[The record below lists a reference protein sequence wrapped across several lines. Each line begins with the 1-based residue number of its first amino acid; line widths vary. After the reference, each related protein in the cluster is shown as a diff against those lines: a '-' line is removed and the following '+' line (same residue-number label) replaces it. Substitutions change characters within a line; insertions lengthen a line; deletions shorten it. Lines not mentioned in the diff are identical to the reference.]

1 MWLVEYKDITS
12 KRFLWDIIKYRI
24 RKETISF
31 SKRKVKERRD
41 ELSALER
48 EVKRWQELCDES
60 PTPENLTGLEE
71 TRIRCECAYDY
82 VTQGAII
89 RSRARWFEK
98 GEKSNSYFL
107 RLENQ
112 NNSSSCIRK
121 LKLDDEKVT
130 ADPVEILGEIKSFYS
145 NLYQS
150 HGSNHESDISARFLE
165 NPSLPKLDE
174 DKKELCEGRLTYN
187 ECYRSLLTFQTGKA
201 PGNDGLTVE
210 FYKAFWPLLA
220 NLVVDCLNEAYDY
233 GELSTS
239 QKMAMIKLI
248 EKKGKD
254 KMHIKNW
261 RPISLLNVD
270 AKIASKALAKRL
282 ETVLPLIIHENQCAY
297 VKGRSIF
304 DCTRIIDDIMFYT
317 KEKNLSGLLLAID
330 FEKAF
335 DSLDWTFLNK
345 ALSAF
350 NFGQSFIKWVN
361 TFF

>member
-1 MWLVEYKDITS
+1 MEYKDITS
-12 KRFLWDIIKYRI
+12 KRLLWDIIKYRI

-48 EVKRWQELCDES
+48 DVKRWQDLCDES
-60 PTPENLTGLEE
+60 PTSENLTGLEE
-71 TRIRCECAYDY
+71 TRIRYESAYKY

-89 RSRARWFEK
+89 RSHAWWFKK
-98 GEKSNSYFL
+98 GEKSNSYFP

-130 ADPVEILGEIKSFYS
+130 TDPVEIPGEIKSFYS
-145 NLYQS
+145 TLYPN
-150 HGSNHESDISARFLE
+150 SNNESDVSVRFLE
-165 NPSLPKLDE
+165 NPSFPKLDE

-201 PGNDGLTVE
+201 PGNDGLTIE
-210 FYKAFWPLLA
+210 FYKVFWPLFG

-317 KEKNLSGLLLAID
+317 KENNLSRLLLAID

-335 DSLDWTFLNK
+335 DSLDWT
-345 ALSAF
+345 
-350 NFGQSFIKWVN
+350 
-361 TFF
+361 

>member
-12 KRFLWDIIKYRI
+12 KRLLWDIIKYRI

-31 SKRKVKERRD
+31 SKRKAKERRD

-48 EVKRWQELCDES
+48 DVKRWQDLCDES
-60 PTPENLTGLEE
+60 PTSENLTGLEE
-71 TRIRCECAYDY
+71 TRIRYESAYDY

-130 ADPVEILGEIKSFYS
+130 TDPVEILGEIKYFYS
-145 NLYQS
+145 TLYQS
-150 HGSNHESDISARFLE
+150 HGSNNESDISVRFLE

-174 DKKELCEGRLTYN
+174 DKKESCEGRLTYN
-187 ECYRSLLTFQTGKA
+187 ECYRSLLTF
-201 PGNDGLTVE
+201 
-210 FYKAFWPLLA
+210 
-220 NLVVDCLNEAYDY
+220 LNEAYDY

-304 DCTRIIDDIMFYT
+304 DCTRI
-317 KEKNLSGLLLAID
+317 E
-330 FEKAF
+330 
-335 DSLDWTFLNK
+335 
-345 ALSAF
+345 
-350 NFGQSFIKWVN
+350 
-361 TFF
+361 

>member
-1 MWLVEYKDITS
+1 M
-12 KRFLWDIIKYRI
+12 
-24 RKETISF
+24 
-31 SKRKVKERRD
+31 
-41 ELSALER
+41 
-48 EVKRWQELCDES
+48 
-60 PTPENLTGLEE
+60 
-71 TRIRCECAYDY
+71 
-82 VTQGAII
+82 
-89 RSRARWFEK
+89 
-98 GEKSNSYFL
+98 
-107 RLENQ
+107 
-112 NNSSSCIRK
+112 
-121 LKLDDEKVT
+121 
-130 ADPVEILGEIKSFYS
+130 
-145 NLYQS
+145 
-150 HGSNHESDISARFLE
+150 
-165 NPSLPKLDE
+165 DE

-201 PGNDGLTVE
+201 PGNDGLTIE
-210 FYKAFWPLLA
+210 FYKVFWPLFG

-317 KEKNLSGLLLAID
+317 KENNLSRLLLAIG

-335 DSLDWTFLNK
+335 DSLDWT
-345 ALSAF
+345 
-350 NFGQSFIKWVN
+350 
-361 TFF
+361 